1 MSEPLDGIF
10 AALAD
15 PTRRHIL
22 ARVADAGPVTP
33 TRLAADLPISRQAV
47 AKHLAVLDAAGLV
60 ESTRSGRE
68 VHYRATPEHLE
79 DARSWLADVGE
90 QWDRRLAALQRRL
103 APER

>member
-1 MSEPLDGIF
+1 VTDALDGIF

-15 PTRRHIL
+15 PTRRQIL
-22 ARVADAGPVTP
+22 ARVADEGPVTP

-60 ESTRSGRE
+60 AGTRSGRE
-68 VHYRATPEHLE
+68 VHYRATPQHLE
-79 DARSWLADVGE
+79 DARAWLADVGE
-90 QWDRRLAALQRRL
+90 QWDRRLTALRRHL